1 MSMSASL
8 LRRAIELFREGK
20 KDEANRLLKAV
31 VRQEPTN
38 QIAWNWYIETISD
51 PQERVHT
58 LEEYLL
64 IYPESRQGLKA
75 LQALKQRG
83 AAHET
88 AIQPPNPL
96 PTSLTEQAHPIPPAS
111 TSRPATAPL
120 TAANATPKAAPSS
133 APHRSTSYAPVLTVF
148 SILLLAVLLIYTFKL
163 QQHHNTLQGLY
174 DTLRTSYTEL
184 QISHEVT
191 VEEKAQLKTRLDDLW
206 IDYDYLNTAYN
217 DLATAYID
225 IESRFNGL
233 ALEYINLDSQY
244 NSLLQEYGP
253 AR

>member
-120 TAANATPKAAPSS
+120 TAANATPKAAPPRHPTAAHPMHRYSRCSVFCCWQCCSS
-133 APHRSTSYAPVLTVF
+133 TPSSCSSTTIRCKDFTTPSVP
-148 SILLLAVLLIYTFKL
+148 
-163 QQHHNTLQGLY
+163 
-174 DTLRTSYTEL
+174 
-184 QISHEVT
+184 
-191 VEEKAQLKTRLDDLW
+191 
-206 IDYDYLNTAYN
+206 
-217 DLATAYID
+217 ATPNCKY
-225 IESRFNGL
+225 
-233 ALEYINLDSQY
+233 
-244 NSLLQEYGP
+244 P
-253 AR
+253 TK